1 MFGQSARDARPG
13 GGTKEKGTLRK
24 IAIVGMHTAL
34 KPGFNAA
41 MSLNEALGFE
51 AHGCEVTLYL
61 PRTPGRDPH
70 SWLRRGGYRSFDD
83 LPRFGGQFNVKPLA
97 GLADLEPADVLIW
110 QTYNAKD
117 LPLLAELRRPS
128 MLRTKNV
135 PRAFTGEHA
144 RDSARMAAYL
154 KEFDLVALSLRA
166 DQQIVRANF
175 PEHKRRLRYV
185 PRGFIA
191 EWLDGNG
198 RGRVPTIGLDLA
210 KSEDTARARRH
221 IAKLGQQLRGQW
233 PELRFLS
240 VREEVDTLG
249 SEGVPTLPLR
259 DYYDRFLN
267 RLWLYMPI
275 DFEHSE
281 HVKGLARTTDG
292 RRMFLGL
299 YENEIVEAQ
308 LAGALVLARRD
319 DIPRELL
326 MLPAVSQVE
335 SYDDEA
341 ALLEAATAHLENFAA
356 RSQRSR
362 ERARA
367 RHNHLEMARTWLAAL
382 DVVARDGARA

>member
-1 MFGQSARDARPG
+1 M
-13 GGTKEKGTLRK
+13 RK
-24 IAIVGMHTAL
+24 IAIVGLHTAL

-61 PRTPGRDPH
+61 PHLEGRDPH
-70 SWLRRGGYRSFDD
+70 AWLRRAGLRSFDD
-83 LPRFGGQFNVKPLA
+83 LPRYGGQFDVKPVS
-97 GLADLEPADVLIW
+97 GLADLKPADVLIW
-110 QTYNAKD
+110 QTYNALD

-135 PRAFTGEHA
+135 PRAFTGMPGRDAA
-144 RDSARMAAYL
+144 RVSGFTKD
-154 KEFDLVALSLRA
+154 FDLIALSLRA
-166 DQQIVRANF
+166 DEHILREHF
-175 PEHKRRLRYV
+175 PDQKRQFRYV

-191 EWLDGNG
+191 DWLDGNG
-198 RGRVPTIGLDLA
+198 RAKRPTIGLDLA
-210 KSEDTARARRH
+210 KSADTARARRH
-221 IAKLGQQLRGQW
+221 ITTLGQQLRGRW
-233 PELRFLS
+233 PDLRFLS

-281 HVKGLARTTDG
+281 HVKGLVRTPDG

-299 YENEIVEAQ
+299 YENEVVEAQ

-326 MLPAVSQVE
+326 MLPAVSQVD
-335 SYDDEA
+335 SYDDED
-341 ALLEAATAHLENFAA
+341 ALLAAASAHLENFAE
-356 RSQRSR
+356 RSRISR

-367 RHNHLEMARTWLAAL
+367 RHNHVEMARAWLAAL
-382 DVVARDGARA
+382 DVVARDTARA